1 MEPDDASKDLS
12 TTTAGNLQLAENRSS
27 YILAEALHQVLRDK
41 DAITLRKPLTP
52 TPWARGR
59 PREENQ
65 GVLLPGPVKAGPG
78 VVSVGPPTKNPEEP
92 PS

>member
-65 GVLLPGPVKAGPG
+65 GVLLPGASESRPRYGLR
-78 VVSVGPPTKNPEEP
+78 GPPLKTRK
-92 PS
+92 SLLF